1 MVLKIQDYEKSK
13 HGKYDV
19 ESWTYLDKIV
29 CARNFFNE
37 DIKET
42 EISCTFADGNI
53 ITFVIPYV
61 AYLMSDDGK
70 TIDRI
75 CAAKKNAK
83 PDEEAGMTLQD
94 ALRAA
99 MDDES

>member
-1 MVLKIQDYEKSK
+1 MVLKMQDYEKSK

-19 ESWTYLDKIV
+19 ESWTYFDKIV

-37 DIKET
+37 DLGET

-53 ITFVIPYV
+53 ITFVVPYV

-75 CAAKKNAK
+75 CAAKKDAQTC
-83 PDEEAGMTLQD
+83 EEAGMTLQE
-94 ALRAA
+94 AIRSA
-99 MDDES
+99 MDNEC